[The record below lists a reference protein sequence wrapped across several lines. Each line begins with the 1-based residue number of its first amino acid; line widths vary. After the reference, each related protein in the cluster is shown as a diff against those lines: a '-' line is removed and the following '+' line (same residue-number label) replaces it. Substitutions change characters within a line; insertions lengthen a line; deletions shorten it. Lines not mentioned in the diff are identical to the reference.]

1 MSDAM
6 DERKE
11 IAESL
16 LEGVDGEFTE
26 RKRWVFFA
34 LPFTFTKYHIA
45 KDVLTVFTGFFN
57 RNENDCYMYKI
68 QDVQLKR
75 GLFQRMSGLGT
86 VICYTGDTT
95 DKELMVKQFVQPL
108 VAIGDGD
115 NDSGMARMADIGIG
129 FGGVRPIAPSLLRSS
144 NFAFFDDKRCAD
156 FLWKLL

>member
-6 DERKE
+6 DEREK

-26 RKRWVFFA
+26 RKRWVLFA

-45 KDVLTVFTGFFN
+45 KDVLTIYTGFFN
-57 RNENDCYMYKI
+57 RAENDCYMYKI

-95 DKELMVKQFVQPL
+95 DKELILKNIKHSREVKDYIL
-108 VAIGDGD
+108 KNSEVARLKRRTLNMLNIG
-115 NDSGMARMADIGIG
+115 ADIDGIDM
-129 FGGVRPIAPSLLRSS
+129 A
-144 NFAFFDDKRCAD
+144 
-156 FLWKLL
+156 

>member
-68 QDVQLKR
+68 QLKR

-95 DKELMVKQFVQPL
+95 DKELILKNIKHSREVKDYIL
-108 VAIGDGD
+108 KNSEVARLKRRTLNMLNIG
-115 NDSGMARMADIGIG
+115 ADIDGMDI
-129 FGGVRPIAPSLLRSS
+129 
-144 NFAFFDDKRCAD
+144 N
-156 FLWKLL
+156 

>member
-95 DKELMVKQFVQPL
+95 DKELILKNIKHAREVKDYIL
-108 VAIGDGD
+108 KNSEVARLKRRTLNMLNIG
-115 NDSGMARMADIGIG
+115 ADIDGMDI
-129 FGGVRPIAPSLLRSS
+129 
-144 NFAFFDDKRCAD
+144 N
-156 FLWKLL
+156 

>member
-86 VICYTGDTT
+86 VYCYTGDTT
-95 DKELMVKQFVQPL
+95 DKELVLKNIKHSKEIKNYIL
-108 VAIGDGD
+108 KNSEVARLKRRTLNMLNIG
-115 NDSGMARMADIGIG
+115 ADIDGID
-129 FGGVRPIAPSLLRSS
+129 L
-144 NFAFFDDKRCAD
+144 N
-156 FLWKLL
+156 

>member
-45 KDVLTVFTGFFN
+45 QDVLTVFTCFFN

-95 DKELMVKQFVQPL
+95 DKELILKNIKHSREVKDYIL
-108 VAIGDGD
+108 KNSEVARLKRRTLNMLNIG
-115 NDSGMARMADIGIG
+115 ADIDGMDI
-129 FGGVRPIAPSLLRSS
+129 
-144 NFAFFDDKRCAD
+144 N
-156 FLWKLL
+156 

>member
-95 DKELMVKQFVQPL
+95 DKELILKNIKHSREVKDYIL
-108 VAIGDGD
+108 KNSEVARLKRRTLNMLNIG
-115 NDSGMARMADIGIG
+115 ADIDGMDI
-129 FGGVRPIAPSLLRSS
+129 
-144 NFAFFDDKRCAD
+144 N
-156 FLWKLL
+156 